1 MVPFSY
7 FCERS
12 THYFN
17 RLLDFSVTVPRCYK
31 DVYVNVR
38 ISMSVNF
45 FAQGDSIIFL
55 PTECFP
61 ITYDLNGFRPRVNWY
76 LLSLCSF
83 CIDFLYAFN
92 FF

>member
-1 MVPFSY
+1 
-7 FCERS
+7 
-12 THYFN
+12 
-17 RLLDFSVTVPRCYK
+17 
-31 DVYVNVR
+31 
-38 ISMSVNF
+38 MSVNF

-61 ITYDLNGFRPRVNWY
+61 FTYDLNGFRPRVNWC

-92 FF
+92 FFKKKNHWGVNIFEIFRIVIGTGAKCNDTS